1 MKSAKKPDCEN
12 TDTFFKTIELVNDSL
27 VSEASPTE
35 KSGIGDTKQTKVK
48 SPLVQYP
55 IDSIPS
61 YEGSIGSSTTVSL
74 TRACVSCIP
83 DATAFLSDED
93 GKGVLSTEKQRM
105 STTKQKETHTPK
117 LQGIST
123 LSHTTSSSSPLDVLL
138 PFPSHVAG
146 RRVVARLR
154 PLSHL
159 PVDSLPPTQSRP
171 PSSRRAAQPC
181 SLPPTQHRAKL
192 LDWLAEVSH
201 EFHVRTETSVLA
213 VRFPAISHPVSPR
226 RQVPGNAGTPAGPAA
241 VSRRRR
247 APACRQ
253 ILRRHT
259 SLAGKCGFGGSFIQ
273 RCRRCRCA
281 ASRCSSLSTWK
292 WSCSGSFTSTCVSS
306 PRSTSFSPNSPLF
319 PSRRSCCSVRL

>member
-1 MKSAKKPDCEN
+1 MLLLEIVRLLWMCVMKSAKKPDCEN

-123 LSHTTSSSSPLDVLL
+123 LSHTTSSSPPLDVLL

-171 PSSRRAAQPC
+171 PSSRRAAQPRDQNPPEIGSRVP
-181 SLPPTQHRAKL
+181 SL
-192 LDWLAEVSH
+192 
-201 EFHVRTETSVLA
+201 
-213 VRFPAISHPVSPR
+213 
-226 RQVPGNAGTPAGPAA
+226 
-241 VSRRRR
+241 
-247 APACRQ
+247 
-253 ILRRHT
+253 
-259 SLAGKCGFGGSFIQ
+259 
-273 RCRRCRCA
+273 
-281 ASRCSSLSTWK
+281 
-292 WSCSGSFTSTCVSS
+292 
-306 PRSTSFSPNSPLF
+306 PRSTVRNS
-319 PSRRSCCSVRL
+319 